1 MLKRMTDTLEWTVR
15 ADDDGYL
22 RFSFMDEF
30 GDNPTFTT
38 GDITLMARSHEIYDM
53 MIRLANK
60 IREYDCENELADE
73 AFSLIEDLNVESE
86 YLPEGK
92 IDED

>member
-15 ADDDGYL
+15 SDDNGYL

-30 GDNPTFTT
+30 GNNPTFTT

-53 MIRLANK
+53 MIRLAN
-60 IREYDCENELADE
+60 ELGDFAADVELLDE
-73 AFSLIEDLNVESE
+73 ASRLIEELNVESE
-86 YLPEGK
+86 YLRK
-92 IDED
+92 

>member
-15 ADDDGYL
+15 PDDNGYL

-30 GDNPTFTT
+30 GNNPTFTT

-60 IREYDCENELADE
+60 LEDFDADVKLLDE
-73 AFSLIEDLNVESE
+73 ASGLIEELNVESD
-86 YLPEGK
+86 YLRK
-92 IDED
+92 